1 VLAALVEV
9 VGAQGADPDQVA
21 RVEREAVR
29 AAAAPVVAPERVLA
43 AVGGQEAP
51 AADLE
56 PDRDQAARVEQEAAR
71 AEVRA
76 LAAGRAAWALGPER
90 PEEEPPPERVQR
102 RAGGLRPAPCS
113 AGEARVRS
121 VRFPL
126 IQVDSTSRKT
136 MYGPCWAYLP
146 NWAARAKTRSPS
158 STYQHF
164 NRA

>member
-1 VLAALVEV
+1 MLAALVEV

-29 AAAAPVVAPERVLA
+29 AVARVVVA

-90 PEEEPPPERVQR
+90 PEEEPHPERVQR

-136 MYGPCWAYLP
+136 MYGPC
-146 NWAARAKTRSPS
+146 
-158 STYQHF
+158 
-164 NRA
+164 

>member
-1 VLAALVEV
+1 MLAALVEV

-29 AAAAPVVAPERVLA
+29 AVARVVVA

>member
-1 VLAALVEV
+1 VVAAL
-9 VGAQGADPDQVA
+9 VGAQGADPDQAA

-29 AAAAPVVAPERVLA
+29 AVARVVVVAERVLA
-43 AVGGQEAP
+43 GVVGQEAP
-51 AADLE
+51 GADL
-56 PDRDQAARVEQEAAR
+56 DQAAQVEEEAAR
-71 AEVRA
+71 AEARA

-90 PEEEPPPERVQR
+90 PEEEPHPERVQR

-121 VRFPL
+121 VPFPL

>member
-1 VLAALVEV
+1 MEPGRVVVAGRVLAAPVEV
-9 VGAQGADPDQVA
+9 VGADPEQAA

-29 AAAAPVVAPERVLA
+29 AAAAAPVVAPERVLA

-90 PEEEPPPERVQR
+90 PEEE
-102 RAGGLRPAPCS
+102 
-113 AGEARVRS
+113 
-121 VRFPL
+121 
-126 IQVDSTSRKT
+126 
-136 MYGPCWAYLP
+136 
-146 NWAARAKTRSPS
+146 
-158 STYQHF
+158 
-164 NRA
+164 